1 MSERV
6 ITTEYTD
13 VKNTPSEIDSTQEA
27 PAYTGVRIFVGT
39 NDSGQEVVYEAGGDT
54 GSVLEIKNP
63 FGTQAMANAVL
74 SDISGYKYQP
84 WSATRALLDPAAE
97 LGDGVSTSVV
107 YGGMYRRVTN
117 FGKMMA
123 TDIEAPY
130 DAEEQ
135 HELGILSPTERH
147 FIRLESQ
154 TKASLSIT
162 NSNITAEVTRA
173 TNAED
178 ALSSRITINA
188 TNIEAKV
195 SAEGGNQSFSWNL
208 LSTGF
213 VLKNGNTSIFEA
225 NASGITIAGNAVVTG
240 EINATSGYI
249 GNSYNGFQI
258 NASSITNGKTSLTD
272 NNNGVYI
279 GTDGI
284 ALGANSAFLV
294 TSSGAVTAT
303 DLTINGGSINIGN
316 GAFQVDSGGNLSATS
331 GTFEGNVYAQNI
343 EFGGYAGYFAGSGIE
358 PLTIEGGSY
367 GQIGYE
373 TISTYNTAGGI
384 NTSLGYADYAEE
396 VFSGNIVAEFMT
408 AYEITSSTRMSI
420 GGDFYVGGYSVR
432 WGTVNEGLPVLVKG

>member
-6 ITTEYTD
+6 ITTGYAD

-39 NDSGQEVVYEAGGDT
+39 NDSGQEVVYEAGDDT

-97 LGDGVSTSVV
+97 LGDGVYASMI

-117 FGKMMA
+117 FGTMMA

-195 SAEGGNQSFSWNL
+195 SAQGGSQSFSWNL
-208 LSTGF
+208 LSSGF
-213 VLKNGNTSIFEA
+213 VLKNGNTNIFEA
-225 NASGITIAGNAVVTG
+225 NASGINISGNAVVTG
-240 EINATSGYI
+240 QINATSGYI
-249 GNSYNGFQI
+249 GNSSYGFQI
-258 NASSITNGKTSLTD
+258 NATSITNGKSSLND
-272 NNNGVYI
+272 SNNGVYI

-284 ALGANSAFLV
+284 ALGANSAFMV
-294 TSSGAVTAT
+294 TSSGSVTAT
-303 DLTINGGSINIGN
+303 DLSITGGTINIGG
-316 GAFQVDSGGNLSATS
+316 GAFQVDLGGNLYASS

-343 EFGGYAGYFAGSGIE
+343 AYGGAAGYFYGDGIE
-358 PLTIEGGSY
+358 PETIWGGSG
-367 GQIGYE
+367 GQIEFE
-373 TISTYNTAGGI
+373 TIPTYNVSSGI
-384 NTSLGYADYAEE
+384 QTSLSYADSAYDAINNNGYIVVNDIMFRHYACAWER
-396 VFSGNIVAEFMT
+396 IVAQNGT
-408 AYEITSSTRMSI
+408 
-420 GGDFYVGGYSVR
+420 FYAICQGA
-432 WGTVNEGLPVLVKG
+432 

>member
-6 ITTEYTD
+6 ITTEYTE

-39 NDSGQEVVYEAGGDT
+39 NDSGQEVAYEAGDDT

-97 LGDGVSTSVV
+97 LGDGVSASMV

-135 HELGILSPTERH
+135 HELSVLSPTDRH
-147 FIRLESQ
+147 FVRLESQ

-162 NSNITAEVTRA
+162 N
-173 TNAED
+173 
-178 ALSSRITINA
+178 
-188 TNIEAKV
+188 TNIAAKV
-195 SAEGGNQSFSWNL
+195 SAEGGNQSFSWKL

-213 VLKNGNTSIFEA
+213 FLKNGNTNIFEA
-225 NASGITIAGNAVVTG
+225 NKDGIKISGDAVVTG
-240 EINATSGYI
+240 TINATSGYI
-249 GNSYNGFQI
+249 GNSANGFQI
-258 NASSITNGKTSLTD
+258 NASSITNGKESLED

-279 GTDGI
+279 GTNGI
-284 ALGANSAFLV
+284 ALGANSAFKV

-303 DLTINGGSINIGN
+303 NLSITGGSIDIGN
-316 GAFQVDSGGNLSATS
+316 GAFYVDSAGKLSATS

-343 EFGGYAGYFAGSGIE
+343 EFGGAAGYFDGDGIYPESIWGGRGGKIDEDTIPSYNITSGV
-358 PLTIEGGSY
+358 
-367 GQIGYE
+367 
-373 TISTYNTAGGI
+373 
-384 NTSLGYADYAEE
+384 NTSIANGEA
-396 VFSGNIVAEFMT
+396 
-408 AYEITSSTRMSI
+408 AYTEITDPDNGAI
-420 GGDFYVGGYSVR
+420 V
-432 WGTVNEGLPVLVKG
+432 VNKIYFRYYPVAWREIIAQNGSFWVMAQDRI